1 MIVPFKDNI
10 IFIFRELNKK
20 AYFNSLFDFKQREAF
35 VNMLILSHFGWTDE
49 YHTLEEIEPFL
60 KQHLQLLKPYLCDQG
75 LKELEDI
82 LKQTVLLQQ

>member
-10 IFIFRELNKK
+10 IFIFGELNKH

-35 VNMLILSHFGWTDE
+35 VNMLILSHLGWTDE

-60 KQHLQLLKPYLCDQG
+60 KQCLQLLKPYLCDQG

-82 LKQTVLLQQ
+82 LK